1 MSPDED
7 VYGKCILHRERSQF
21 STFQRPLFAPPQY
34 GLTLLLGALNGG
46 LAGHGRA
53 DPREAWGET
62 VNLQIIDP
70 RAFAGLDAFTRQL
83 GTVADQ
89 CNASRPVNPSVPVV
103 WG

>member
-1 MSPDED
+1 M
-7 VYGKCILHRERSQF
+7 
-21 STFQRPLFAPPQY
+21 AA
-34 GLTLLLGALNGG
+34 LTLEKPGGA
-46 LAGHGRA
+46 
-53 DPREAWGET
+53 T